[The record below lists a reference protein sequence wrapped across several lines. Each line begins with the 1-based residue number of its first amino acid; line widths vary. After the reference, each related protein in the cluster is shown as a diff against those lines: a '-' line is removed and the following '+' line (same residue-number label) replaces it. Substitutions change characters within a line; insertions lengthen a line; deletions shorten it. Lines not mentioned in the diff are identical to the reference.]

1 MLRMSNAVTLTS
13 FFSKIVML
21 IIVCKK
27 GQKMEKNQIID
38 LEITDLSY
46 EAMGVA
52 HYEGMTVFV
61 TNALPGET
69 VKGKIL
75 KVKKNFAF
83 AKIEEIVKESPDR
96 VNIKLNQWVQTGLA
110 SLAHIKY
117 DKQLEF
123 KRNQVVNLLK
133 KAHLDDVEVGETLP
147 SPEET
152 GYRNK
157 AQVPVREVNG
167 QLEIGFF
174 RRHSHDLV
182 PLTNFFTTD
191 PEIDRVL
198 VAVRDILRQ
207 YRVPAYDEVH
217 NKGEVRYLDVRR
229 SKATGEI
236 MVILVCLHKDFPQL
250 PKVAEA
256 IKQIDGVTSLVLN
269 YNPKKTNVIL
279 GKVDYL
285 IFGKPQITD
294 QIGDVKFR
302 ISPESFFQINTL
314 QTPRLYDLAIK
325 KAELAPDDV
334 VVDAYSGIGTIG
346 LTVAKHV
353 KEVRG
358 IESVRDAVKDANN
371 NAELNNIDNARYVAG
386 KAEEVMPKWASKG
399 MKTDVIFVD
408 PPRKGLTSEF
418 IDAAVKTNPKK
429 IVYISCNPATMIRDL
444 QELQGHGYSFERI
457 DPVDMFP
464 QTPHV
469 EAVTVLERR

>member
-1 MLRMSNAVTLTS
+1 
-13 FFSKIVML
+13 
-21 IIVCKK
+21 
-27 GQKMEKNQIID
+27 MEKNQIVE

-52 HYEGMTVFV
+52 HYEGLTVFV
-61 TNALPGET
+61 NNALPGET
-69 VKGKIL
+69 VKAKIL
-75 KVKKNFAF
+75 KVKKRFAF
-83 AKIEEIVKESPDR
+83 AKIEKILKESPDR
-96 VNIKLNQWVQTGLA
+96 INVKLNQWVQTGLA

-133 KAHLDDVEVGETLP
+133 KVHLDGVKVNETLP
-147 SPEET
+147 SPEQT

-198 VAVRDILRQ
+198 VATRDILRK
-207 YRVPAYDEVH
+207 YEVPAYDEIH
-217 NKGEVRYLDVRR
+217 HKGEVRYLDVRR
-229 SKATGEI
+229 SKANGKL

-250 PKVAEA
+250 PKVAAE
-256 IKQIDGVTSLVLN
+256 ISQIPEISSVILN

-279 GKVDYL
+279 GRNDYVVLGEDHL
-285 IFGKPQITD
+285 IDK
-294 QIGDVKFR
+294 IGDVEFR
-302 ISPESFFQINTL
+302 ISPKSFFQINSL

-325 KAELAPDDV
+325 KADLKANDV

-346 LTVAKHV
+346 LSVAKHV
-353 KEVRG
+353 KAVRG
-358 IESVRDAVKDANN
+358 METIREAVEDANA
-371 NAELNNIDNARYVAG
+371 NAKLNGIENAQYVTG
-386 KAEEVMPKWASKG
+386 KAEDVMPRWASEG
-399 MKTDVIFVD
+399 LKTDVIFVD
-408 PPRKGLTSEF
+408 PPRKGLTPEF
-418 IDAAVKTNPKK
+418 INAAAATKPKR
-429 IVYISCNPATMIRDL
+429 IVYISCNPATQIRDL
-444 QELQGHGYSFERI
+444 QLLQEKGYHFDEIS
-457 DPVDMFP
+457 PVDMFP

-469 EAVTVLERR
+469 ESVTVLERTEK

>member
-1 MLRMSNAVTLTS
+1 
-13 FFSKIVML
+13 
-21 IIVCKK
+21 
-27 GQKMEKNQIID
+27 MEKNQIVE

-52 HYEGMTVFV
+52 HYEGLTVFV
-61 TNALPGET
+61 NNALPGET
-69 VKGKIL
+69 VKAKIL
-75 KVKKNFAF
+75 KVKKRFAF
-83 AKIEEIVKESPDR
+83 AKIEKILKESPDR
-96 VNIKLNQWVQTGLA
+96 INVKLNQWVQTGLA

-133 KAHLDDVEVGETLP
+133 KAHLDGVKVNETLP
-147 SPEET
+147 SPEQT

-198 VAVRDILRQ
+198 VATRDILRK
-207 YRVPAYDEVH
+207 YEVPAYDEIH
-217 NKGEVRYLDVRR
+217 HKGEVRYLDVRR
-229 SKATGEI
+229 SKANGKL

-250 PKVAEA
+250 PKVAAE
-256 IKQIDGVTSLVLN
+256 ISQIPEISSVILN

-279 GKVDYL
+279 GRNDYVVLGEDHL
-285 IFGKPQITD
+285 IDK
-294 QIGDVKFR
+294 IGDVEFW
-302 ISPESFFQINTL
+302 ISPKSFFQINSL

-325 KAELAPDDV
+325 KADLKANDV

-346 LTVAKHV
+346 LSVAKHV
-353 KEVRG
+353 KAVRG
-358 IESVRDAVKDANN
+358 METIREAVEDANA
-371 NAELNNIDNARYVAG
+371 NAKLNGIENAQYVTG
-386 KAEEVMPKWASKG
+386 KAEDVMPRWASEG
-399 MKTDVIFVD
+399 LKTDVIFVD
-408 PPRKGLTSEF
+408 PPRKGLTPEF
-418 IDAAVKTNPKK
+418 INAAAATKPKR
-429 IVYISCNPATMIRDL
+429 IVYISCNPATQIRDL
-444 QELQGHGYSFERI
+444 QLLQEKGYHFDEIS
-457 DPVDMFP
+457 PVDMFP

-469 EAVTVLERR
+469 ESVTVLERTEK

>member
-1 MLRMSNAVTLTS
+1 M
-13 FFSKIVML
+13 K
-21 IIVCKK
+21 
-27 GQKMEKNQIID
+27 KNQIVD

-52 HYEGMTVFV
+52 HDEGLTIFV
-61 TNALPGET
+61 TNALPGEI
-69 VKGKIL
+69 VSAKIL

-83 AKIEEIVKESPDR
+83 AKIEKIKKESPDR
-96 VNIKLNQWVQTGLA
+96 VKIKLNQWVQTGLA

-147 SPEET
+147 SPEQT

-157 AQVPVREVNG
+157 AQVPVREING

-198 VAVRDILRQ
+198 VAVRDILRK
-207 YRVPAYDEVH
+207 YRVPVYDEINH
-217 NKGEVRYLDVRR
+217 KGEVRYLDVRR

-250 PKVAEA
+250 LGVAAEVS
-256 IKQIDGVTSLVLN
+256 QIPGVSGLILN
-269 YNPKKTNVIL
+269 HNPKKTNVIL
-279 GKVDYL
+279 GKKDYVV
-285 IFGKPQITD
+285 FGNDQITD
-294 QIGDVKFR
+294 KIGDLKFR
-302 ISPESFFQINTL
+302 ISPQSFFQINSL

-325 KAELAPDDV
+325 KADLKPSDV
-334 VVDAYSGIGTIG
+334 VIDAYSGIGTIG
-346 LTVAKHV
+346 LSVAKHV
-353 KEVRG
+353 KAVRG
-358 IESVRDAVKDANN
+358 IEVVRDAIKDAKD
-371 NAELNNIDNARYVAG
+371 NAKLNGIDNAKYYLG
-386 KAEEVMPKWASKG
+386 KAEEVMPRWAKQG
-399 MKTDVIFVD
+399 LKTDVVFVD
-408 PPRKGLTSEF
+408 PPRKGLTPEF
-418 IDAAVKTNPKK
+418 IDATVKTGPEKV
-429 IVYISCNPATMIRDL
+429 VYISCNPATMVRDL
-444 QELQGHGYSFERI
+444 QLFQEQGYEFDRI

-469 EAVTVLERR
+469 EAVTVLTKK

>member
-1 MLRMSNAVTLTS
+1 
-13 FFSKIVML
+13 ML
-21 IIVCKK
+21 ISVCKK
-27 GQKMEKNQIID
+27 GRKMEKNQIID

-69 VKGKIL
+69 VSAKIL
-75 KVKKNFAF
+75 KVKKRFAF
-83 AKIEEIVKESPDR
+83 AKIEKIIKESPDR

-123 KRNQVVNLLK
+123 KRNQVVNLLQ
-133 KAHLDDVEVGETLP
+133 KAHLDNVEVGQTLP

-157 AQVPVREVNG
+157 AQVPVRTVNG

-198 VAVRDILRQ
+198 VAVRDILRASK
-207 YRVPAYDEVH
+207 VPAYDEIH

-229 SKATGEI
+229 SKANGEL

-250 PKVAEA
+250 EKIAAE
-256 IKQIDGVTSLVLN
+256 IKKIEGVTSLVLN

-279 GKVDYL
+279 GKADYL
-285 IFGKPQITD
+285 IFGKPQIVD

-302 ISPESFFQINTL
+302 ISPESFFQINSL

-325 KAELAPDDV
+325 QADLQPTDTV
-334 VVDAYSGIGTIG
+334 IDAYSGIGTIG
-346 LTVAKHV
+346 LSVAKHV
-353 KEVRG
+353 KSVRG
-358 IESVRDAVKDANN
+358 IEVVRDAVKDAND
-371 NAELNNIDNARYVAG
+371 NAEMNDIHNAKYFVG
-386 KAEEVMPKWASKG
+386 KAEDLMPRWADKG
-399 MKTDVIFVD
+399 ITSDVIFVD
-408 PPRKGLTSEF
+408 PPRKGLTPEF
-418 IDAAVKTNPKK
+418 IAGAVKTGPKK
-429 IVYISCNPATMIRDL
+429 IVYISCNPATLVRDL
-444 QELQGHGYSFERI
+444 QEFQKLGYDFNRI

-469 EAVTVLERR
+469 EAVAVLTRK

>member
-1 MLRMSNAVTLTS
+1 M
-13 FFSKIVML
+13 K
-21 IIVCKK
+21 
-27 GQKMEKNQIID
+27 KNQIID

-52 HYEGMTVFV
+52 HDEGLTIFV
-61 TNALPGET
+61 TNALPGEI
-69 VKGKIL
+69 VSAKIL

-83 AKIEEIVKESPDR
+83 AKIEKIKKESPDR
-96 VNIKLNQWVQTGLA
+96 VKIKLNQWVQTGLA

-147 SPEET
+147 SPEQT

-157 AQVPVREVNG
+157 AQVPVREING

-198 VAVRDILRQ
+198 VAVRDILRK
-207 YRVPAYDEVH
+207 YRVPVYDEINH
-217 NKGEVRYLDVRR
+217 KGEVRYLDVRR

-250 PKVAEA
+250 LGVAAE
-256 IKQIDGVTSLVLN
+256 INQIHGVSGLILN
-269 YNPKKTNVIL
+269 HNPKKTNVIL
-279 GKVDYL
+279 GKKDY
-285 IFGKPQITD
+285 IVFGNDQITD
-294 QIGDVKFR
+294 KIGDLKFR
-302 ISPESFFQINTL
+302 ISPQSFFQINSL

-325 KAELAPDDV
+325 KADLKPSDV
-334 VVDAYSGIGTIG
+334 VIDAYSGIGTIG
-346 LTVAKHV
+346 LSVAKHV
-353 KEVRG
+353 KAVRG
-358 IESVRDAVKDANN
+358 IEVVRDAIKDAKD
-371 NAELNNIDNARYVAG
+371 NAKLNGIDNAKYYLG
-386 KAEEVMPKWASKG
+386 KAEEVMPRWAKQG
-399 MKTDVIFVD
+399 LKTDVVFVD
-408 PPRKGLTSEF
+408 PPRKGLTPEF
-418 IDAAVKTNPKK
+418 IDATVKTGPEKV
-429 IVYISCNPATMIRDL
+429 VYISCNPATMVRDL
-444 QELQGHGYSFERI
+444 QLFQEQGYEFDRI

-469 EAVTVLERR
+469 EAVTVLTKK

>member
-1 MLRMSNAVTLTS
+1 
-13 FFSKIVML
+13 
-21 IIVCKK
+21 
-27 GQKMEKNQIID
+27 MEKNQIID

-61 TNALPGET
+61 TNALPGE
-69 VKGKIL
+69 VISAKVL

-83 AKIEEIVKESPDR
+83 AKIEKIIKESPDR
-96 VNIKLNQWVQTGLA
+96 VKIKLNEWVQTGLA

-117 DKQLEF
+117 NKQLEF

-133 KAHLDDVEVGETLP
+133 KAHLDDIEVGATLP

-157 AQVPVREVNG
+157 AQVPVREING

-174 RRHSHDLV
+174 RRHSHELI

-207 YRVPAYDEVH
+207 YRVPAYDEIH
-217 NKGEVRYLDVRR
+217 NQGEIRYLDVRR

-236 MVILVCLHKDFPQL
+236 MVILVCLHKDFQQL
-250 PKVAEA
+250 PKIAAE
-256 IKQIDGVTSLVLN
+256 IKQIKGVTSLVLN

-279 GKVDYL
+279 GKIDYL

-302 ISPESFFQINTL
+302 ISPESFFQINSL
-314 QTPRLYDLAIK
+314 QTPRLYDLAIE
-325 KAELAPDDV
+325 KAKLQPEDM

-353 KEVRG
+353 ESVRG
-358 IESVRDAVKDANN
+358 IESVKDAVKDANN
-371 NAELNNIDNARYVAG
+371 NAKLNHISNAKYVTG
-386 KAEEVMPKWASKG
+386 KAEEIMPKWANKG

-408 PPRKGLTSEF
+408 PPRKGLTTEF
-418 IDAAVKTNPKK
+418 ISAAVKTKPKK
-429 IVYISCNPATMIRDL
+429 IVYISCNPATLVRDL
-444 QELQGHGYSFERI
+444 QEFQKLGYTFDQI

-469 EAVTVLERR
+469 EAVTVLERTEKSR